1 MNRKNGL
8 LLGGALAA
16 LTVGNAADASD
27 TVTYSYDALGRLIAV
42 STSGGPNNGQA
53 VSTGY
58 DPAGNRANYCLATAG
73 TPACPP
79 PGPPPGPPPP
89 PPPPPGNQ
97 PPVTA
102 PNTLSLQK
110 CRTATINVVAND
122 SDPEG
127 NVPLVL
133 LSISSSTIGYAALSG
148 TTSVYYESNTQG
160 GTEVL
165 TYTVRDSLGATSTGT
180 LTVTVSGGLINCGA

>member
-1 MNRKNGL
+1 MNRKNGF
-8 LLGGALAA
+8 LLGSALVA

-27 TVTYSYDALGRLIAV
+27 TVTYTYDALGRLIAV

-53 VSTGY
+53 VSAGY
-58 DPAGNRANYCLATAG
+58 DPAGNRSNYCLATAG

-79 PGPPPGPPPP
+79 PGPPAT

-97 PPVTA
+97 PPVTV
-102 PNTLSLQK
+102 PNTASLQK
-110 CRTATINVVAND
+110 CRSVTVNVIAND

-133 LSISSSTIGYAALSG
+133 LSVTGATIGYAQLVG

-160 GTEVL
+160 GTDVL
-165 TYTVRDSLGATSTGT
+165 TYTVRDSLGASSTGT
-180 LTVTVSGGLINCGA
+180 LTVTVAGGAINCVG